1 MNWKHW
7 MGSTALVCG
16 TWLTLTTLTEAAP
29 YDIKKNDQAIIG
41 FYDLETKQTTPYP
54 SGVSPYAFLRAESA
68 DKTLFLF
75 QDDYFDENFQPYYF
89 MNAKTGTS
97 EEVELPENL
106 EYLRVLD
113 QDHLVAR
120 AGWDTFHVLERQGN
134 QFVIRDTVKD
144 GRTPSVQWIGPNR
157 FSLIRDGVA
166 DWYDVQADGTF
177 AKVQSI
183 DVNKF
188 YPLTG
193 DWILDVSKTAVI
205 RNVETNQTYAL
216 PNKRTDQFVRGA
228 YETADGLYMQ
238 LTEEDE
244 TKDDNRSTSLYYL
257 DKQTGQIKTL
267 VDYSD
272 ELAQEVLTD
281 GRAIYRANGQTTLLD
296 FKEYLREPIA
306 IDDRTKADTVF
317 LEKTP
322 LTPDIQLTRI
332 DGTTEPLA
340 LQKVTFTGDVDQE
353 NGVRIPTS
361 QKRIY
366 NTEYTVAYTTETG
379 VVLKDTTRYQH
390 KRYLTAT
397 LDQLKEVKEGLYT
410 YRIDL
415 GQADVPV
422 SVFRKDGTRINGA
435 VSDENGMLTLPLGTT
450 GLLGQPIS
458 FTIGGGNVFDKETT
472 VQRTVVGYEVPRVTQ
487 STNTNFKTFTYRLES
502 KTDGG
507 TYTVYYGKKKIATVP
522 AIKKTEVT
530 IPYTDQLAEYRIV
543 RSGSYASKSLSL
555 KDSVMMSSVLHQPL
569 NDEQTTID
577 GALDWDASYGKLYID
592 GKYTAY
598 IDRKKTRM
606 FAIPTKPLKA
616 GQIVK
621 LVARKGTQLQVSEQR
636 VVAAG
641 NPTLKS
647 YTTALNSASTAW
659 KVKATKGKTIV
670 VTINKKRYTKIA
682 TGKTQTMTF
691 PKQKRGTRVTVH
703 AESIKLRKSKTFTL
717 TVK

>member
-7 MGSTALVCG
+7 IGSAALVCG

-29 YDIKKNDQAIIG
+29 YDIKKNDQTIIG
-41 FYDLETKQTTPYP
+41 FYDLETKQTIPYP
-54 SGVSPYAFLRAESA
+54 SDVSPYAFLRANSA
-68 DKTLFLF
+68 DQTLFLF
-75 QDDYFDENFQPYYF
+75 QDDYFDESFQPYYL

-97 EEVELPENL
+97 EEVKLPANL

-113 QDHLVAR
+113 QNHFVAR
-120 AGWDTFHVLERQGN
+120 GISDAFHVVERQGN
-134 QFVIRDTVKD
+134 EFVISDTLRDE
-144 GRTPSVQWIGPNR
+144 RSPSVQWISPNR
-157 FSLIRDGVA
+157 FSLIRDGIA
-166 DWYDVQADGTF
+166 DWYDVKTDGTF
-177 AKVQSI
+177 EKVRTVE
-183 DVNKF
+183 VNSF
-188 YPLTG
+188 SPLTG

-205 RNVETNQTYAL
+205 RNVETNQTYGL
-216 PNKRTDQFVRGA
+216 PNKRTDHFVRGA
-228 YETADGLYMQ
+228 YETADGLYLQ
-238 LTEEDE
+238 LTEDDE
-244 TKDDNRSTSLYYL
+244 TKDDNRSSSLYYL
-257 DKQTGQIKTL
+257 DKQTGQLKTL

-272 ELAQEVLTD
+272 GLAQEVLTD
-281 GRAIYRANGQTTLLD
+281 GRAVYRVNGQTTLLD
-296 FKEYLREPIA
+296 FKEYLRQPVA
-306 IDDRTKADTVF
+306 IDDRTKADTAF
-317 LEKTP
+317 LEKTV
-322 LTPDIQLTRI
+322 LTPDVQLMRI
-332 DGTTEPLA
+332 DGTTEPIA
-340 LQKVTFTGDVDQE
+340 LRDVTFTGDIDQE

-366 NTEYTVAYTTETG
+366 NTVYTVAYTAETG

-397 LDQLKEVKEGLYT
+397 LDQLKEVKEGVYT
-410 YRIDL
+410 YRFDL

-422 SVFRKDGTRINGA
+422 NVFRKDGTRLNSA
-435 VSDENGMLTLPLGTT
+435 VSDDKGMLTIGLGTT

-458 FTIGGGNVFDKETT
+458 FEIGDENTFDQKKT
-472 VQRTVVGYEVPRVTQ
+472 VQRTIAGYEAPRVTQ

-502 KTDGG
+502 KNDGG
-507 TYTVYYGKKKIATVP
+507 TYTVYHGKKKITAVP
-522 AIKKTEVT
+522 ATKKTEVT

-543 RSGSYASKSLSL
+543 RSGSYVSKSLAL
-555 KDSVMMSSVLHQPL
+555 KDSVMLYSTLNNPL

-577 GALDWDASYGKLYID
+577 GVLDADASYGKLYID

-598 IDRKKTRM
+598 IDRKKTRI

-647 YTTALNSASTAW
+647 YTTTLSPTSTAW

-670 VTINKKRYTKIA
+670 VTINQKRYTKIA

-703 AESIKLRKSKTFTL
+703 AESIKLRKSKIFTL

>member
-7 MGSTALVCG
+7 IGSAALVCG

-29 YDIKKNDQAIIG
+29 YDIKKNDQTIIG
-41 FYDLETKQTTPYP
+41 FYDLETKQTIPYP
-54 SGVSPYAFLRAESA
+54 SDVSPYAFLRANSA
-68 DKTLFLF
+68 DQTLFLF
-75 QDDYFDENFQPYYF
+75 QDDYFDESFQPYYL

-97 EEVELPENL
+97 EEVKLPANL

-113 QDHLVAR
+113 QNHFVAR
-120 AGWDTFHVLERQGN
+120 GISDAFHVVERQGN
-134 QFVIRDTVKD
+134 EFVISDTLRD
-144 GRTPSVQWIGPNR
+144 GRSPSVQWISPNR
-157 FSLIRDGVA
+157 FSLIRDGIA
-166 DWYDVQADGTF
+166 DWYDVKTDGTF
-177 AKVQSI
+177 EKVRTVE
-183 DVNKF
+183 VNSF
-188 YPLTG
+188 SPLTG

-205 RNVETNQTYAL
+205 RNVETNQTYGL
-216 PNKRTDQFVRGA
+216 PNKRTDHFVRGA
-228 YETADGLYMQ
+228 YETADGLYLQ
-238 LTEEDE
+238 LTEDDE
-244 TKDDNRSTSLYYL
+244 TKDDNRSSSLYYL
-257 DKQTGQIKTL
+257 DKQTEQLKTL

-272 ELAQEVLTD
+272 GLAQEVLTD
-281 GRAIYRANGQTTLLD
+281 GRAVYRVNGQTTLLD
-296 FKEYLREPIA
+296 FKEYLRQPVA
-306 IDDRTKADTVF
+306 IDDRTKADTAF
-317 LEKTP
+317 LEKTV
-322 LTPDIQLTRI
+322 LTPDVQLMRI

-340 LQKVTFTGDVDQE
+340 LRDVTFTGDIDQE

-366 NTEYTVAYTTETG
+366 NTVYTVAYTAETG

-397 LDQLKEVKEGLYT
+397 LDQLKEVKEGVYT
-410 YRIDL
+410 YRFDL

-422 SVFRKDGTRINGA
+422 NVFRKDGTRLNSA
-435 VSDENGMLTLPLGTT
+435 VSDDKGMLTIGLGTT

-458 FTIGGGNVFDKETT
+458 FEIGDENTFDQKKT
-472 VQRTVVGYEVPRVTQ
+472 VQRTIAGYEAPRVTQ

-502 KTDGG
+502 KNDGG
-507 TYTVYYGKKKIATVP
+507 TYTVYHGKKKITAVP
-522 AIKKTEVT
+522 ATKKTEVT

-543 RSGSYASKSLSL
+543 RSGSYVSKSLAL
-555 KDSVMMSSVLHQPL
+555 KDSVMLYSTLNNPL

-577 GALDWDASYGKLYID
+577 GVLDADASYGKLYID

-598 IDRKKTRM
+598 IDRKKTRI

-647 YTTALNSASTAW
+647 YTTTLSPTSTAW

-670 VTINKKRYTKIA
+670 VTINQKRYTKIA

-703 AESIKLRKSKTFTL
+703 AESIKLRKSKIFTL

>member
-7 MGSTALVCG
+7 MGSVAVVCG

-54 SGVSPYAFLRAESA
+54 SGVSPYAFLRADSA
-68 DKTLFLF
+68 DKTWFLF
-75 QDDYFDENFQPYYF
+75 QDDYFDESFQPYYL

-97 EEVELPENL
+97 EEVKLPANL

-113 QDHLVAR
+113 QNHFMAR
-120 AGWDTFHVLERQGN
+120 GISDAFHVVERQGN
-134 QFVIRDTVKD
+134 EFVISDTLKD
-144 GRTPSVQWIGPNR
+144 GRSPSVQWISPNR
-157 FSLIRDGVA
+157 FSLIRDGIA
-166 DWYDVQADGTF
+166 DWYDVKTDGMF
-177 AKVQSI
+177 EKVRTVE
-183 DVNKF
+183 VNSF
-188 YPLTG
+188 SPLTG
-193 DWILDVSKTAVI
+193 DWILDFSKTAVI

-216 PNKRTDQFVRGA
+216 PNKRTDQIVRGA
-228 YETADGLYMQ
+228 YEAADRLYIQ

-244 TKDDNRSTSLYYL
+244 TKDDHQSTSLYVL
-257 DKQTGQIKTL
+257 NKQTGQVTTL

-272 ELAQEVLTD
+272 HLAQELLTD
-281 GRAIYRANGQTTLLD
+281 GRAVYRVNGQTTLLD
-296 FKEYLREPIA
+296 FKDYLRQPIA
-306 IDDRTKADTVF
+306 IDDQTKADTVF
-317 LEKTP
+317 LEKAV
-322 LTPDIQLTRI
+322 LTPEVQLTRI

-340 LQKVTFTGDVDQE
+340 LRDVTFTGDVDQE

-366 NTEYTVAYTTETG
+366 NTAYTVAYTAETG

-397 LDQLKEVKEGLYT
+397 LDSLKEVKEGVYT
-410 YRIDL
+410 YQVNL

-422 SVFRKDGTRINGA
+422 NVFRQDGTRLNSA
-435 VSDENGMLTLPLGTT
+435 VSDEKGMLTIGLGTT
-450 GLLGQPIS
+450 GLLGQPVS
-458 FTIGGGNVFDKETT
+458 FKIGDENTFDQKTT
-472 VQRTVVGYEVPRVTQ
+472 VQRTIAGYEIPRVTQ

-502 KTDGG
+502 KQDGG
-507 TYTVYYGKKKIATVP
+507 TYTVYQGKKKITAIPAT
-522 AIKKTEVT
+522 KKTEVT

-543 RSGSYASKSLSL
+543 RSGSYVSKSLSL
-555 KDSVMMSSVLHQPL
+555 KDSVMLYSTLNNPL

-577 GALDWDASYGKLYID
+577 GALDADACYGKLYID

-598 IDRKKTRM
+598 IDRKKTRI

-616 GQIVK
+616 GQVVK
-621 LVARKGTQLQVSEQR
+621 LVTRKGTQLQVSEQR

-647 YTTALNSASTAW
+647 YTTTLSPTSTAW

-670 VTINKKRYTKIA
+670 VTINQKRYTKIA

-703 AESIKLRKSKTFTL
+703 AESIKLRKSKIFTL

>member
-7 MGSTALVCG
+7 MGGAAVVCG

-54 SGVSPYAFLRAESA
+54 SGVSPYAFLRANSA
-68 DKTLFLF
+68 DQTLFLL
-75 QDDYFDENFQPYYF
+75 QDDYFDESFQPYYL

-97 EEVELPENL
+97 EEVALPEHL
-106 EYLRVLD
+106 EYLRVID

-120 AGWDTFHVLERQGN
+120 AGWDTFYVMERKGS
-134 QFVIRDTVKD
+134 QFVIRDTLKD
-144 GRTPSVQWIGPNR
+144 ERSPSIQWVGPNR
-157 FSLIRDGVA
+157 FSLIHDGVA
-166 DWYDVQADGTF
+166 DWYDVKTDGTF
-177 AKVQSI
+177 EKVRTVE
-183 DVNKF
+183 VNSF
-188 YPLTG
+188 SPLTG

-205 RNVETNQTYAL
+205 RNVETKQTYAL
-216 PNKRTDQFVRGA
+216 PNKRTDHFVRGA
-228 YETADGLYMQ
+228 YETADSLYIQ

-244 TKDDNRSTSLYYL
+244 TKDDHQSTSLYVL
-257 DKQTGQIKTL
+257 NKQTGQVKTL

-272 ELAQEVLTD
+272 HLAQQLLTD
-281 GRAIYRANGQTTLLD
+281 GRAVYRVNGQTTLLA
-296 FKEYLREPIA
+296 FKDYLRQPIV
-306 IDDRTKADTVF
+306 IDDQTKQESVF

-322 LTPDIQLTRI
+322 VAPDLQLTRI

-340 LQKVTFTGDVDQE
+340 LQDVTFTGDVDQTD
-353 NGVRIPTS
+353 GVRIPTS

-366 NTEYTVAYTTETG
+366 NTAYTVAYTTDTG

-397 LDQLKEVKEGLYT
+397 LDSLKEVKEGLYT

-415 GQADVPV
+415 GQSDVPV
-422 SVFRKDGTRINGA
+422 NVFRQDGTRINSA
-435 VSDENGMLTLPLGTT
+435 VSDDKGILTIGLGTT
-450 GLLGQPIS
+450 GLLGQPVS
-458 FTIGGGNVFDKETT
+458 FKIGDENTFDQKTT
-472 VQRTVVGYEVPRVTQ
+472 VQRTVAGYEVPRVTQ

-502 KTDGG
+502 KQDGG
-507 TYTVYYGKKKIATVP
+507 TYTVYHGKKKITAVP
-522 AIKKTEVT
+522 ATKKTEVT

-543 RSGSYASKSLSL
+543 RSGSYVSKSLSL
-555 KDSVMMSSVLHQPL
+555 KDSVMLYSTLNNPL

-577 GALDWDASYGKLYID
+577 GVLDADASYGKLYID

-598 IDRKKTRM
+598 IDRKKTRI
-606 FAIPTKPLKA
+606 FAISTKPLKA
-616 GQIVK
+616 GQVVK
-621 LVARKGTQLQVSEQR
+621 LVTRKGTQLQVSEQR

-647 YTTALNSASTAW
+647 YTTTLSPTSTAW

-670 VTINKKRYTKIA
+670 VTINQKRYTKIA

-703 AESIKLRKSKTFTL
+703 AESIKLRKSKIFAL

>member
-7 MGSTALVCG
+7 MGSATLVCG

-54 SGVSPYAFLRAESA
+54 SGVSPYAFLRADSA
-68 DKTLFLF
+68 DKTWFLF
-75 QDDYFDENFQPYYF
+75 QDDYFDESFQPYYL

-97 EEVELPENL
+97 EEVKLPAHL

-113 QDHLVAR
+113 QNHLMAR
-120 AGWDTFHVLERQGN
+120 GISDAFHIVERQGN
-134 QFVIRDTVKD
+134 EFVISDTLKD
-144 GRTPSVQWIGPNR
+144 GRSPSVQWISPNR

-166 DWYDVQADGTF
+166 DWYDVKTDGTF
-177 AKVQSI
+177 EKVRTVE
-183 DVNKF
+183 VNSF

-205 RNVETNQTYAL
+205 RNVETKQTYAL
-216 PNKRTDQFVRGA
+216 PNKRTDQVVRGA
-228 YETADGLYMQ
+228 YETADSLYIQ

-244 TKDDNRSTSLYYL
+244 TKDDHQSTSLYVL
-257 DKQTGQIKTL
+257 NKQTGQVKTL

-272 ELAQEVLTD
+272 GLAQEVLTD
-281 GRAIYRANGQTTLLD
+281 GRAVYRVNGQTTLLD
-296 FKEYLREPIA
+296 FKAYLRQPIA
-306 IDDRTKADTVF
+306 IDDRTKKDTVF
-317 LEKTP
+317 LEKTV
-322 LTPDIQLTRI
+322 LTPDVQLTRI

-340 LQKVTFTGDVDQE
+340 LRDITFTGDVDQE

-366 NTEYTVAYTTETG
+366 NTAYTVAYTAETG

-397 LDQLKEVKEGLYT
+397 LDSLKEVKEGVYT
-410 YRIDL
+410 YPIDL

-422 SVFRKDGTRINGA
+422 NVFRQDGTLINSA
-435 VSDENGMLTLPLGTT
+435 VSDEKGMLTIGLGTT
-450 GLLGQPIS
+450 GLLGQPVS
-458 FTIGGGNVFDKETT
+458 FKIGDENTFDQKTT
-472 VQRTVVGYEVPRVTQ
+472 VQRTVAGYEIPRVTQ

-502 KTDGG
+502 KQDGG
-507 TYTVYYGKKKIATVP
+507 TYTVYHGKKKITAVLAT
-522 AIKKTEVT
+522 KKTELT

-543 RSGSYASKSLSL
+543 RSGSYVSKSLAL
-555 KDSVMMSSVLHQPL
+555 KDSVMLYSTLNNPL

-577 GALDWDASYGKLYID
+577 GVLDADASYGKLYID

-598 IDRKKTRM
+598 IDRKKTRI

-616 GQIVK
+616 GQVVK

-647 YTTALNSASTAW
+647 YTTTLSPTSTAW

-670 VTINKKRYTKIA
+670 VTINQKRYTKIA

-703 AESIKLRKSKTFTL
+703 AESIKLRKSKIFTL

>member
-7 MGSTALVCG
+7 IGSAALVCG

-29 YDIKKNDQAIIG
+29 YDIKKNDQTIIG
-41 FYDLETKQTTPYP
+41 FYDLETKQTIPYP
-54 SGVSPYAFLRAESA
+54 SDVSPYAFLRANSA
-68 DKTLFLF
+68 DQTLFLF
-75 QDDYFDENFQPYYF
+75 QDDYFDESFQPYYL

-97 EEVELPENL
+97 EEVKLPANL

-113 QDHLVAR
+113 QNHFVAR
-120 AGWDTFHVLERQGN
+120 GISDAFHVVERQGN
-134 QFVIRDTVKD
+134 EFVISDTLMD
-144 GRTPSVQWIGPNR
+144 GRSPSVQWISPNR
-157 FSLIRDGVA
+157 FSLIRDGIA
-166 DWYDVQADGTF
+166 DWYDVKTDGTF
-177 AKVQSI
+177 EKVRTVE
-183 DVNKF
+183 VNSF
-188 YPLTG
+188 SPLTG

-205 RNVETNQTYAL
+205 RNVETNQTYGL
-216 PNKRTDQFVRGA
+216 PNKRTDHFVRGA
-228 YETADGLYMQ
+228 YETADGLYLQ
-238 LTEEDE
+238 LTEDDE
-244 TKDDNRSTSLYYL
+244 TKDDNRSSSLYYL
-257 DKQTGQIKTL
+257 DKQTGQLKTL

-272 ELAQEVLTD
+272 GLAQEVLTD
-281 GRAIYRANGQTTLLD
+281 GRAVYRVNGQTTLLD
-296 FKEYLREPIA
+296 FKEYLRQPVA
-306 IDDRTKADTVF
+306 IEDRTKADTAF
-317 LEKTP
+317 LEKTV
-322 LTPDIQLTRI
+322 LTPDVQLMRI

-340 LQKVTFTGDVDQE
+340 LRDVTFTGDIDQE

-366 NTEYTVAYTTETG
+366 NTVYTVAYTAETG

-397 LDQLKEVKEGLYT
+397 LDQLKEVKEGVYT
-410 YRIDL
+410 YRFDL

-422 SVFRKDGTRINGA
+422 NVFRKDGTHLNSA
-435 VSDENGMLTLPLGTT
+435 VSDDKGMLTIGLGTT

-458 FTIGGGNVFDKETT
+458 FEIGAENTFDQKKT
-472 VQRTVVGYEVPRVTQ
+472 VQRTIAGYEAPRVTQ

-502 KTDGG
+502 KNDGG
-507 TYTVYYGKKKIATVP
+507 TYTVYHGKKKITAVP
-522 AIKKTEVT
+522 ATKKTEVT

-543 RSGSYASKSLSL
+543 RSGSYVSKSLAL
-555 KDSVMMSSVLHQPL
+555 KDSVMLYSTLNNPL

-577 GALDWDASYGKLYID
+577 GVLDTDASYGKLYID

-598 IDRKKTRM
+598 IDRKKTRI

-647 YTTALNSASTAW
+647 YTTTLSPTSTVW

-670 VTINKKRYTKIA
+670 VTINQKRYTKIA

-703 AESIKLRKSKTFTL
+703 AESIKLRKSKIFTL